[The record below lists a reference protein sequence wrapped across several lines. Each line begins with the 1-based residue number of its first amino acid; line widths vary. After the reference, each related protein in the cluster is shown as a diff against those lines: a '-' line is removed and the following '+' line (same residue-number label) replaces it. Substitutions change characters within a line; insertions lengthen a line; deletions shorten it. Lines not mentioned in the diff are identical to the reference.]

1 MNSQPNTLL
10 LRLAGPM
17 QSWGTSSQLQI
28 RRTDD
33 YPSRSG
39 VLGIILCAM
48 GISREDSRRE
58 LEQLTQLTMGVR
70 VDRSGDKGW
79 DYHTTGAG
87 FGILSAEGRIK
98 TTASTG
104 EFETQLSRRQYLY
117 DASFLVALQGPSI
130 IVEACADA
138 LEDPVW
144 PVFLGRK
151 SCVPSEPVFSGLDHF
166 TDLSNA
172 LSSLPWQARP
182 DERGRYAHGSTR
194 TLDAY
199 LDRTEDSTHPTDGR
213 LVYDVPRVFGFHSHG
228 PRWVIADQVTVLVEA
243 SPRRSPSAAGGRR
256 PDYRSA
262 QWRDVRSIRLE
273 LDNQLCVFCKSEARE
288 VHHVTYENVGSET
301 NDDLRS
307 LCRVCH
313 DACTMLEYG
322 RDLQLRRIDPS
333 DPDQRDEVLKQINR
347 ILTERRLGRRRELL
361 EASRLT
367 GRDFFEAIPT
377 A

>member
-1 MNSQPNTLL
+1 
-10 LRLAGPM
+10 
-17 QSWGTSSQLQI
+17 
-28 RRTDD
+28 
-33 YPSRSG
+33 
-39 VLGIILCAM
+39 
-48 GISREDSRRE
+48 
-58 LEQLTQLTMGVR
+58 MGVR

-130 IVEACADA
+130 VIEACADA

-151 SCVPSEPVFSGLDHF
+151 SCVPSEPVFSGLGHF

-182 DERGRYAHGSTR
+182 DERGRYDHGSTR

-199 LDRTEDSTHPTDGR
+199 LERPEDSTQSTDGR

-228 PRWVIADQVTVLVEA
+228 PRWVIADQVTVTVA
-243 SPRRSPSAAGGRR
+243 TPTRRSSSAAGGRR

-262 QWRDVRSIRLE
+262 QWRGVRSSRLE
-273 LDNQLCVFCKSEARE
+273 LDNHLCVFCKSEARE

-322 RDLQLRRIDPS
+322 RDMQLRRIDPS
-333 DPDQRDEVLKQINR
+333 DPAQRDEVLEQINR